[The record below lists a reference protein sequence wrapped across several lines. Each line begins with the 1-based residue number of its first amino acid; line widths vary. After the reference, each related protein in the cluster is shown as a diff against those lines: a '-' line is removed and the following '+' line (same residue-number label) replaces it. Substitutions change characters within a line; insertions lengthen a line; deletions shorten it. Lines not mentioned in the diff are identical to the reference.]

1 MQTNGN
7 FSDMYKKLLIFPTV
21 QGQGNYGKWKMMSLL
36 RG

>member
-21 QGQGNYGKWKMMSLL
+21 QVCKAKVIMANGK
-36 RG
+36 